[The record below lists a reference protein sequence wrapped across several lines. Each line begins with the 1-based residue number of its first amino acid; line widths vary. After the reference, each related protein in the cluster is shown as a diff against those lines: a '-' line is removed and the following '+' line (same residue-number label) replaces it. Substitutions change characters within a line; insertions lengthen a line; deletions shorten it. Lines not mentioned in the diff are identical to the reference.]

1 MIETLPGKKIH
12 FVGTKGA
19 GMAPLAKLLKEMG
32 YEVSGSD
39 KLEQFPTDKILADA
53 KIIATEFDVH
63 NLENK
68 PDLVVIS
75 AAYSKENPEVKEAYK
90 KRLAVKPYSEV
101 LGIISK
107 NYQTI
112 AVAGIHGKTTT
123 AALISFLLKKAN
135 FDPTY
140 LIGAGEI
147 FPLGSSAHAGKGDYF
162 VVEADEYRKSFE
174 DPSPKFLDLSPQIEI
189 ITSIEMD
196 HPDIYLSEEDIY
208 HAFYKFA
215 CHLPRNGFIVL
226 NTDYPKAKKLQR
238 SLVDREIVS
247 YGLEKASFQ
256 IINLT
261 ENPTETTFMLAHK
274 GENLGPFR
282 LAIPGLANVLNAT
295 AAIITCR
302 HLEIE
307 EKIIKKYLCQF
318 LGVKR
323 RFEKIGQIDEIF
335 IYDDYA
341 HHPRAIK
348 MTLEA
353 ARQKFPLFKI
363 IAIFQSHTYSRT
375 KALLS
380 DFAQSFKNSDKVIIT
395 DIYSSRE
402 KEKTISGFEL
412 SQEVKRHQRSVKY
425 IAEKEKIV
433 QEILD
438 TASGK
443 TLIITIGAGDVYKI
457 ALEIFES
464 LKNEKSQ
471 NN

>member
-1 MIETLPGKKIH
+1 MLKTLPGKKIH
-12 FVGTKGA
+12 FIGIKGA

-39 KLEQFPTDKILADA
+39 TLEQFPTDKILADA
-53 KIIATEFDVH
+53 KIIATEFNVQ

-75 AAYSKENPEVKEAYK
+75 AAYSKENPEIKEAYK
-90 KRLAVKPYSEV
+90 KRLTIKLYSEV

-123 AALISFLLKKAN
+123 AALISFLLKRAN

-140 LIGAGEI
+140 LVGAGEI
-147 FPLGSSAHAGKGDYF
+147 FPLGSSAHVGKGDYF
-162 VVEADEYRKSFE
+162 VLEADEYRKSFE
-174 DPSPKFLDLSPQIEI
+174 DPSPKFLDLSSQIEI

-196 HPDIYLSEEDIY
+196 HPDIYLSDENIY
-208 HAFYKFA
+208 NAFYKFA

-256 IINLT
+256 IINFT
-261 ENPTETTFMLAHK
+261 ENPTETTFMLVHK

-282 LAIPGLANVLNAT
+282 LAVPGLANVLNAT

-302 HLEIE
+302 HLGIE
-307 EKIIKKYLCQF
+307 EKIIKKYLSQF

-323 RFEKIGQIDEIF
+323 RFEKIGQVDEIL

-341 HHPRAIK
+341 HHPRAIR

-353 ARQKFPLFKI
+353 VRQKFPDFKI
-363 IAIFQSHTYSRT
+363 IAIFQPHTYSRT
-375 KALLS
+375 KALLN
-380 DFAQSFKNSDKVIIT
+380 DFAQSFKIADKVIIT

-412 SQEVKRHQRSVKY
+412 SQEVKRHQRSVKF
-425 IAEKEKIV
+425 ISEREKIV

-438 TASGK
+438 SASGK